1 MIRFKLGNSRLTLL
15 DGGRFWLDG
24 GSMFGVVPKALW
36 ARERAPDEENRIELA
51 LHLLLVEDGRSRTL
65 IDTGA
70 GSKLDGKTR
79 AIYRLRSRS
88 AEEILEPAGLRP
100 EQIDRVINTHLHFDH
115 AGGNTVLGA
124 DGRLAAAFPN
134 AQYVVQ
140 RAELETARLNH
151 ERTRAAY
158 FRDDFEPLSTEDGR
172 LRIVEGDLALD
183 DNLVLRLAPGHTP
196 GMQVVLVTSRAGTLA
211 FLADLVP
218 MSSHIPYPWIM
229 AFDLEPLTTL
239 ASKKRL
245 LAQAVAENWRLV
257 FQHDPRMPLATL
269 EASDGR
275 LRARAWHPAATGWA
289 QGAASARE
297 DT

>member
-1 MIRFKLGNSRLTLL
+1 MIRFELGNLQLTVL
-15 DGGRFWLDG
+15 DGGSFWQDG
-24 GSMFGVVPKALW
+24 GSMFGVVPKVLW
-36 ARERAPDEENRIELA
+36 ERQRVPDEQNRIELA

-70 GSKLDGKTR
+70 GTKLDDKPR
-79 AIYRLRSRS
+79 KIYRLRSRS

-115 AGGNTVLGA
+115 AGGNTVAGA
-124 DGRLAAAFPN
+124 DGTLSAAFPN
-134 AQYVVQ
+134 AQFVVQ
-140 RAELETARLNH
+140 RAELSTARTNH

-158 FRDDFEPLSTEDGR
+158 FADDFESLAAESER
-172 LRIVEGDLALD
+172 LRVVDGDLALD
-183 DNLVLRLAPGHTP
+183 DNLLLRLAPGHTP

-211 FLADLVP
+211 FMADLVP
-218 MSSHIPYPWIM
+218 MSSHLPFAWIM

-245 LAQAVAENWRLV
+245 LAQAVAEDWRLV
-257 FQHDPRMPLATL
+257 FQHDPLMPLATV

-275 LRARAWHPAATGWA
+275 LRARAWHPAG
-289 QGAASARE
+289 E